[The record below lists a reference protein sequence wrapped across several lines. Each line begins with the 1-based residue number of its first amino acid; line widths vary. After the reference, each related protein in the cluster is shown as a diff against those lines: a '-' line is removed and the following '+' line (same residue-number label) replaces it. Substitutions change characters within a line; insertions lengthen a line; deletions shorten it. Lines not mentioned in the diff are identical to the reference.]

1 MPRPRDP
8 WADVLTLHGLAADE
22 IVSTLQKS
30 IRRGLVENA
39 VLAAREL
46 VLTSPELEA
55 FMWARLAVIA
65 VEDVGFGDIDMPLR
79 IDTLSRNHAQCAPG
93 SGDRFLFAVHA
104 IRLLC
109 RAQKDRTSDEM
120 AGWARRALDRGT
132 LPEIPDF
139 ALDMHTRRGQQMGR
153 DGVHFLEEAS
163 RVTNEIEDR
172 DTTYR
177 DRLLALKRS

>member
-8 WADVLTLHGLAADE
+8 WADVVTLNGLAADE
-22 IVSTLQKS
+22 LVSTLQKS

-39 VLAAREL
+39 ILAAREL
-46 VLTSPELEA
+46 VLTSSELEQ

-65 VEDVGFGDIDMPLR
+65 VEDVGFGDIDMPQR
-79 IDTLSRNHAQCAPG
+79 IDTLYRNHARFIAG
-93 SGDRFLFAVHA
+93 GGDRFLFAVHA

-109 RAQKDRTSDEM
+109 AARKDRTSDDM
-120 AGWARRALDRGT
+120 AAWARHALDSGM
-132 LPEIPDF
+132 LPEIPDY

-163 RVTNEIEDR
+163 RVSNEIDGR
-172 DTTYR
+172 DLTYHE
-177 DRLLALKRS
+177 RLLALKRG